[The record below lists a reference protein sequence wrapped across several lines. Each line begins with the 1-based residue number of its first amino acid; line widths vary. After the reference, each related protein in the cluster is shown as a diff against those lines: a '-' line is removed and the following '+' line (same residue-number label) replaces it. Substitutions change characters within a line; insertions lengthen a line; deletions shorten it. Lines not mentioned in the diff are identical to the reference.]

1 MLQYALILIQGDF
14 MQCRRYMRYMKNII
28 KMPSRVKA
36 YIRDTRQIASFSHL
50 GTNGGSYRQT

>member
-1 MLQYALILIQGDF
+1 